1 MVPKRAVPSCPE
13 MSAPESDQQ
22 LLTILVL
29 GLIAIGIVATVGL
42 IWLVIAN
49 IRDRM
54 AVRRRAAAFR
64 KAQAAQD
71 DYRAQRIGVWTP
83 DTFDENAPV
92 GTAGGP
98 GDPPPADG
106 G

>member
-1 MVPKRAVPSCPE
+1 

-29 GLIAIGIVATVGL
+29 GLVAIGIVAAIGL

-49 IRDRM
+49 IRERM
-54 AVRRRAAAFR
+54 AVRRAAAAFR

-71 DYRAQRIGVWTP
+71 EYRAQRIGVWTP

-92 GTAGGP
+92 GTAGGQE
-98 GDPPPADG
+98 DPPPG
-106 G
+106 GGS